1 MYKQLAE
8 ATKEKEEL
16 QRELNRL
23 KDDRDFMQ
31 MKNSALGEERVSSQ
45 KKGP

>member
-1 MYKQLAE
+1 MHKCLVDAQRE
-8 ATKEKEEL
+8 RDEL

-31 MKNSALGEERVSSQ
+31 MKNSALGGDKPS
-45 KKGP
+45 G